1 MKRIYF
7 SLLLLALSI
16 AGALYQ
22 FWYVSSKSDEF
33 TKRIEERDEYMLKD
47 DFASAIDASKETE
60 DDWSETAN
68 NIDIFLIHDYVDSIS
83 LDISQLSACVENGNP
98 QMYFMKSASI
108 KKGLT
113 SLKESEYPVIA
124 NII

>member
-33 TKRIEERDEYMLKD
+33 TKRIEEIDVYLRNNGEHYVTSVDHGMSLYKGKELEERKRLRNGSQKNDETLRR
-47 DFASAIDASKETE
+47 
-60 DDWSETAN
+60 
-68 NIDIFLIHDYVDSIS
+68 
-83 LDISQLSACVENGNP
+83 
-98 QMYFMKSASI
+98 
-108 KKGLT
+108 
-113 SLKESEYPVIA
+113 
-124 NII
+124 